1 MITNNPILD
10 RIITAICLLFTWG
23 MSAFFIYIV
32 YFTPR
37 PMALEAWYWAADGI
51 ICSIG
56 MPFLAII
63 FTFPCGALRYVLKG
77 YDFPKDFE

>member
-1 MITNNPILD
+1 MISTNPILD

-37 PMALEAWYWAADGI
+37 PMALEAWYWAVDGI
-51 ICSIG
+51 VCSIG
-56 MPFLAII
+56 MPFLAFI

-77 YDFPKDFE
+77 QYFPEEFE